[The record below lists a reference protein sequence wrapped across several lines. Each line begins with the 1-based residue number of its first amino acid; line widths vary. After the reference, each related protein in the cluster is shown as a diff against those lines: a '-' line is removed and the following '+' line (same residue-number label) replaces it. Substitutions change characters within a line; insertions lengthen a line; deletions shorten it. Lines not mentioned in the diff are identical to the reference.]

1 MFKTD
6 LIAAV
11 AEKTG
16 LTKTDSRKALEAVM
30 GTITESMEKGE
41 KVTLVGW
48 GTFSVAKRSERNS
61 TNPST
66 REPMVV
72 PAKNVVKFKA
82 GVDLADVVNKK

>member
-6 LIAAV
+6 LINAI
-11 AEKTG
+11 AEKAG
-16 LTKTDSRKALEAVM
+16 LTKTDARKALEATTE
-30 GTITESMEKGE
+30 TITETVGKGE

-48 GTFSVAKRSERNS
+48 GTFSVARRSERNS

-66 REPMVV
+66 RQPMVV

-82 GVDLADVVNKK
+82 GVELSKVVNK

>member
-16 LTKTDSRKALEAVM
+16 ATKTDSRKALEAIQE
-30 GTITESMEKGE
+30 TITEAMAAGE

-48 GTFSVAKRSERNS
+48 GTFSVARRSERNS

-66 REPMVV
+66 RKPMVV
-72 PAKNVVKFKA
+72 PAKNVIKFKA
-82 GVDLADVVNKK
+82 GVELAKVVNP

>member
-6 LIAAV
+6 LINAV

-16 LTKTDSRKALEAVM
+16 MTKTDARKALEATM
-30 GTITESMEKGE
+30 ETITETMEKGE

-48 GTFSVAKRSERNS
+48 GTFSVARRSERNS

-82 GVDLADVVNKK
+82 GVDLSGVVN

>member
-6 LIAAV
+6 LIDAI

-16 LTKTDSRKALEAVM
+16 LTKTDSRKALEATMDTVKDAM
-30 GTITESMEKGE
+30 KKGE

-48 GTFSVAKRSERNS
+48 GTFSVARRSERNS

-82 GVDLADVVNKK
+82 GVDLAEVVNK

>member
-6 LIAAV
+6 LINAI

-16 LTKTDSRKALEAVM
+16 LTKTDARKALEATMETV
-30 GTITESMEKGE
+30 TETMEKGE

-48 GTFSVAKRSERNS
+48 GTFSVARRSERNS

-82 GVDLADVVNKK
+82 GVDLSKVVNK